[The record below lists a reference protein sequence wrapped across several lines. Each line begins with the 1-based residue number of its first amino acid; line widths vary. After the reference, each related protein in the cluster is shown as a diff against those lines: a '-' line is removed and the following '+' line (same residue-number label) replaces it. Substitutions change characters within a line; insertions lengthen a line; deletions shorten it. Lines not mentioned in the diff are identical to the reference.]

1 MADGKIRSQNDRSER
16 KQDVKSWKQEVQQE
30 IEIELNL

>member
-1 MADGKIRSQNDRSER
+1 MADGKIRSQNDLSER
-16 KQDVKSWKQEVQQE
+16 KQDVKSWKQEVQWE